1 MDPKPSSTR
10 PTIQQTVFV
19 APVNRRRHPHFLE
32 QIKGEGAPSRFNLSA
47 EEMIVGRDQG
57 ADICVGGE
65 SVSRKHARIRQRN
78 QEYVIF
84 DLDSSHG
91 IYLNGIKVHSA
102 VLRDG
107 DVLQLGDAVFV
118 YEEG

>member
-1 MDPKPSSTR
+1 MPIQGPSQRT
-10 PTIQQTVFV
+10 TIQQTVAV
-19 APVNRRRHPHFLE
+19 TPVKRRRHPHFLE
-32 QIKGEGAPSRFNLSA
+32 QIKGEGAPSRFNLSGD
-47 EEMIVGRDQG
+47 EMVIGREQGVG
-57 ADICVGGE
+57 IHVLGE
-65 SVSRKHARIRQRN
+65 SVSRRHAKIQRRN
-78 QEYVIF
+78 QEYAVS

-91 IYLNGIKVHSA
+91 IYLNGIKIYSA